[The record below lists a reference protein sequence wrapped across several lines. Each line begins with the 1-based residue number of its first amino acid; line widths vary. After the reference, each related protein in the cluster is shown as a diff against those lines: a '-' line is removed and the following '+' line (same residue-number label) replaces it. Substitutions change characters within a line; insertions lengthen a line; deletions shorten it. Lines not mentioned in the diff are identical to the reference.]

1 VAKAERNHVYVIT
14 VIEPLTEPVHTV
26 FNNRE
31 AAIKMYNYFVD
42 RVQEVLIDY
51 CPIYNDFEVTK

>member
-1 VAKAERNHVYVIT
+1 MAEAEKNHIYVVT
-14 VIEPLTEPVHTV
+14 VIEPHQEPVHTV

-42 RVQEVLIDY
+42 RVQEVLVDY
-51 CPIYNDFEVTK
+51 CPVYNEFRVE

>member
-1 VAKAERNHVYVIT
+1 MAEAEKNHVYVVT

-42 RVQEVLIDY
+42 RVQEVLIDC
-51 CPIYNDFEVTK
+51 CPIYGRFEVK

>member
-1 VAKAERNHVYVIT
+1 MVEAKKNYVYVVT
-14 VIEPLTEPVHTV
+14 VIEPYQEPVHTV

-31 AAIKMYNYFVD
+31 AAIKMYNYFID

-51 CPIYNDFEVTK
+51 CPIYSEFRVE